1 MTTATYGETADETA
15 QRHAELYKAMA
26 RHNVIEATNAATAH
40 MHEAHRAA
48 ESRGAPTAVAPK
60 TFENGRVVTAPQG
73 GNANQGPMCKC
84 GIPSAYSEW
93 GQNKFN
99 PGQPNRAYKCAK
111 KVADYRDPS
120 GCDFI
125 QWVK

>member
-1 MTTATYGETADETA
+1 
-15 QRHAELYKAMA
+15 
-26 RHNVIEATNAATAH
+26 
-40 MHEAHRAA
+40 
-48 ESRGAPTAVAPK
+48 
-60 TFENGRVVTAPQG
+60 
-73 GNANQGPMCKC
+73 MCKC
-84 GIPSAYSEW
+84 GVSSAYTEW

-99 PGQPNRAYKCAK
+99 PGQPNKAFKCAK